1 MAQGCAILG
10 MCGMEAVCGL
20 CMNRYN
26 MREYV
31 HSINKETQ
39 LRSIKVNPTLPPMEL
54 HSGRFFFCLRQRTKW
69 SISGAWYEIAS
80 FRHWPAHLLAYP
92 ASFWALL
99 ERPGSCCCTAMTH
112 MRLRNHRCEH
122 LTRAIKLECRQYAM
136 SVAPAP
142 LCQDLNWFCLLSLST
157 AAPCCALRC
166 NVKHAFIRVGNLGI
180 CIREQKLRRL
190 G

>member
-39 LRSIKVNPTLPPMEL
+39 LRSMKVNPTLPPMEL
-54 HSGRFFFCLRQRTKW
+54 HSGRFFFLPSSANEMKHIWGMVRNRQFPALASSSPGLSCLFL
-69 SISGAWYEIAS
+69 SALGATWK
-80 FRHWPAHLLAYP
+80 LLLHCHDTYATSQP
-92 ASFWALL
+92 
-99 ERPGSCCCTAMTH
+99 PT
-112 MRLRNHRCEH
+112 
-122 LTRAIKLECRQYAM
+122 TRAIKLECRQYAM

-142 LCQDLNWFCLLSLST
+142 LCQDLN
-157 AAPCCALRC
+157 
-166 NVKHAFIRVGNLGI
+166 
-180 CIREQKLRRL
+180 
-190 G
+190 